1 MVGASITMGLEV
13 VGIGQ
18 SWELLLK
25 QEIWHFEK
33 NDFRFVKIHFIDKYV
48 LSDIFC
54 LHMFKSKI

>member
-1 MVGASITMGLEV
+1 M
-13 VGIGQ
+13 GIGQ